1 MKKICMAAFFAALL
15 AGPALGE
22 SSISQ
27 QSPSQG
33 SQAQAGGVNY
43 STVTQVGV
51 NNVAGVAQASEI
63 DGSLNDMKSLKTM
76 NNGNINVDSQAYV
89 IGSNVNSAGATISS
103 TNSNNVGISNN
114 AKANAAT
121 IITPLQ

>member
-1 MKKICMAAFFAALL
+1 MKKIYIVACVAALL
-15 AGPALGE
+15 AGPALAE

-27 QSPSQG
+27 QPPSQG

-51 NNVAGVAQASEI
+51 NNVAGVAQSSDI
-63 DGSLNDMKSLKTM
+63 DGSLNDLRSMKSM
-76 NNGNINVDSQAYV
+76 NSGNINVDSQAYV

-103 TNSNNVGISNN
+103 VNSNNVGITNKSN
-114 AKANAAT
+114 ANAAT
-121 IITPLQ
+121 IIAPLQ